1 MDVDVV
7 KNAWTIQ
14 IYFPAIRLMTLHRN
28 NENKK
33 TARHV
38 TPDSDSNRIL
48 SESWA
53 NLVPL
58 SQS

>member
-48 SESWA
+48 SES
-53 NLVPL
+53 
-58 SQS
+58 